1 MRVIDTIS
9 YDSFPKQGGFVGKR
23 VEVCYNF
30 DTTKVHYGTIV
41 RADIEYPFRTI
52 IKLDN
57 GNYILD
63 VECQYCFSYG
73 GETT

>member
-1 MRVIDTIS
+1 MGCISTID
-9 YDSFPKQGGFVGKR
+9 YDNFPKQQSFIGKR

-41 RADIEYPFRTI
+41 RCDKESPFKTI